1 MDWNTHR
8 VRSILY
14 IYLHAYI
21 LQIKVQKCICS
32 HRAASDGSKWP
43 LLGQFASGFRSIHRL
58 RFRSFVRRRIRRP
71 GFLLLRR
78 FKVRWRWRGL
88 HTLSDRLGSNDNFL
102 GHMSSLQIL
111 GRPRD
116 QETRSQ
122 QLLGGGWSYQFDVAQ
137 ELTST

>member
-71 GFLLLRR
+71 VFLLLRR

-88 HTLSDRLGSNDNFL
+88 HTLDRLGSNDNFL
-102 GHMSSLQIL
+102 GHKKLSSLQNF
-111 GRPRD
+111 GTPKRR
-116 QETRSQ
+116 RSWRYQ
-122 QLLGGGWSYQFDVAQ
+122 QLQ
-137 ELTST
+137 LTWWGVVISV